1 MTGSQGII
9 ISVNVFPISY
19 IFIGVCRQSVP
30 IIAHLQSI
38 DPPGN
43 CTVSL
48 LVGLATPGC
57 GGTGDVWVEGCSVL
71 SKLRVRR
78 GE

>member
-9 ISVNVFPISY
+9 MYFLYPTFFSA
-19 IFIGVCRQSVP
+19 VCRQCVP

-71 SKLRVRR
+71 SKPRVMR